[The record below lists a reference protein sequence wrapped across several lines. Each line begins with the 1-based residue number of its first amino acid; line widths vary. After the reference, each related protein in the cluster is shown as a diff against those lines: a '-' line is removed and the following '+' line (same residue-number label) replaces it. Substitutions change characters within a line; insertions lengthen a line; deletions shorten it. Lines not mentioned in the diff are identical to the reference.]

1 MVWASAPFHACLR
14 QSHRPSCLPSRPF
27 GNRNSRNGGARR
39 ECKHCFI
46 VYSIFASLP
55 SHPTHCPPI
64 HTLPMAFRATPTCP
78 ELTTAFMSCSLG
90 CTFRIDKI
98 GKKGEDSEV
107 PQDYSAHKSF
117 CLAPGPVQRTIDLEG
132 SMQMCPF
139 PITDCDLYGY
149 IGIATSIPGLIRRSG
164 LKGGCSP
171 HGK

>member
-1 MVWASAPFHACLR
+1 MRGVAHTYL
-14 QSHRPSCLPSRPF
+14 
-27 GNRNSRNGGARR
+27 
-39 ECKHCFI
+39 
-46 VYSIFASLP
+46 SIHIPVHTPA
-55 SHPTHCPPI
+55 HTRTCTHTYLYTHTCTHIHTCPPI
-64 HTLPMAFRATPTCP
+64 HTLPVAFRATPTCP

-90 CTFRIDKI
+90 CIFRIDKM

-171 HGK
+171 LGK